1 MKIQVLGTGCSKCL
15 KLVENASAAVSEMG
29 LDCEVDKVTDIN
41 EIMGFGVMLMPGLVV
56 DGEVRSS
63 GKVLSVDEIKRLLDK

>member
-15 KLVENASAAVSEMG
+15 KLMENTVAAVADMG
-29 LDCEVDKVTDIN
+29 LDCQVDKVTDIK

-63 GKVLSVDEIKRLLDK
+63 GKVLSVDEIKRILAA